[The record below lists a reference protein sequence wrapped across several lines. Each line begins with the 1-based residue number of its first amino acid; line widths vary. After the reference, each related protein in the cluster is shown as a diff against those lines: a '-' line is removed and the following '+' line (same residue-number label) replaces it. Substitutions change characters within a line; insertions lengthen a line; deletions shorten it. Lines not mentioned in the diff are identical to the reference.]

1 MAVAGRER
9 SLGEMNEA
17 RGVVVPPV
25 ATSHL
30 RVSLPPNHSP
40 DPISPSNPPI
50 QPLAADYQDPHLATA
65 GWRWCWY
72 EGRLMCVGNPN
83 QQNVVPGASP
93 GPSWCVCPSVACTSA
108 NLGLR
113 RAHTCGTRF
122 SQGTRLS
129 DWKMHK
135 GHQVCSLLPGYA
147 RNERHNL

>member
-1 MAVAGRER
+1 MAGRER
-9 SLGEMNEA
+9 SLVEMNEA
-17 RGVVVPPV
+17 RGWWCHWPIQV
-25 ATSHL
+25 
-30 RVSLPPNHSP
+30 PPNHSP
-40 DPISPSNPPI
+40 QIPSPPSNPPI

-65 GWRWCWY
+65 GWSWCWY
-72 EGRLMCVGNPN
+72 EGRLMCVGYPN

-135 GHQVCSLLPGYA
+135 GHWVRSLLPGYA